1 MEFDL
6 TKIIPD
12 IRRLNDM
19 REVLCDKNFAKNS
32 PDMDL
37 YFMYRGLEKK
47 GELRYDITI
56 VLPKMLGEEFTKT
69 KGHYHVG
76 AYGELYMVLEGSA
89 IYLMQKRKSGSENEI
104 EDCYFVK
111 TEKGDA
117 VVIPPYYGHITINP
131 SENEELKMANWVSD
145 NCKSDYSLFEKLNGA
160 CYFYTKNGWV
170 KNENYK
176 SVPELRQEQPLKSA
190 PEDLNFLK

>member
-190 PEDLNFLK
+190 P